1 MTVKTSGDAFINRLG
16 ESFRAEEK
24 AKKEAANLKS
34 LNESYRKQ
42 NVSISNKT
50 FFNQSKFEEI
60 ISEKT
65 RAAGFMPLDV
75 LLVGATG
82 VGKSSTLNALFG
94 KKTALVGEG
103 VDPETMNIK
112 RYEVNRSLH
121 IWDSPGLGD
130 GLANDKNHEKILV
143 DNLCKTYIHDDGQWG
158 FIDLVLVILDG
169 SSRDMGTTYK
179 LLEQVI
185 LKNIQPERVIV
196 AINKADMAMSGRS
209 WDLTTNEPQ
218 EKLLHFLEDKANSA
232 QDRLYEATSLKIK
245 KPVYYSADK
254 GYNLD
259 SLMNSI
265 IDQIPNKKRHLNLV
279 S

>member
-1 MTVKTSGDAFINRLG
+1 MKNYRVQTI
-16 ESFRAEEK
+16 ESKIR
-24 AKKEAANLKS
+24 S
-34 LNESYRKQ
+34 
-42 NVSISNKT
+42 
-50 FFNQSKFEEI
+50 
-60 ISEKT
+60 
-65 RAAGFMPLDV
+65 AGFRPLDV

-94 KKTALVGEG
+94 GKIAKVGEG
-103 VDPETMNIK
+103 VDPETMQVGH
-112 RYEVNRSLH
+112 YELNDSLR

-130 GLANDKNHEKILV
+130 GVASDKSHAKIIT
-143 DNLCKTYIHDDGQWG
+143 DNLCQTYTHDDGQWG

-169 SSRDMGTTYK
+169 SSRDMGTSYR

-209 WDLTTNEPQ
+209 WDRSIGKPE
-218 EKLLHFLEDKANSA
+218 EKLLNFLENKATSTQN
-232 QDRLYEATSLKIK
+232 RLYEATSLKIK

-254 GYNLD
+254 GYNLNA
-259 SLMNSI
+259 LMDTVI
-265 IDQIPNKKRHLNLV
+265 AHIPNGKRRLKLV

>member
-1 MTVKTSGDAFINRLG
+1 MKNYRTQTIKTKI
-16 ESFRAEEK
+16 
-24 AKKEAANLKS
+24 
-34 LNESYRKQ
+34 Y
-42 NVSISNKT
+42 
-50 FFNQSKFEEI
+50 
-60 ISEKT
+60 
-65 RAAGFMPLDV
+65 AAGFRPLDL

-94 KKTALVGEG
+94 SEIAKVGEG
-103 VDPETMNIK
+103 ADPETMQVFH
-112 RYEVNRSLH
+112 YELSEALRV
-121 IWDSPGLGD
+121 WDSPGLGD
-130 GLANDKNHEKILV
+130 GIASDKGHAKMIT
-143 DNLCKTYIHDDGQWG
+143 DNLCHTYTHDDRQWG

-209 WDLTTNEPQ
+209 WNRSTNQPE
-218 EKLLHFLEDKANSA
+218 EKLLHFLKDKAASTQN
-232 QDRLYEATSLKIK
+232 RLYEATFLQIK

-254 GYNLD
+254 GYNLNA
-259 SLMNSI
+259 LMDSI
-265 IDQIPNKKRHLNLV
+265 IDHIPNGKRRLSLV